1 MDVPVYD
8 RLFRHAFSRPD
19 TARDLALN
27 LLPASY
33 RRVVANA
40 RLSLAGE
47 SFIEQDLRGRFTE
60 LLVRFD
66 MAETEPG
73 ETRGRG
79 AKPASLYLYVLFEHK
94 ANPERWVPL
103 QCLRYMVSLWSQE
116 RRDAEQ
122 EKEVSLKRLPEI
134 VPLVLYHGTRGWHY
148 PLAFQSL
155 VSAPREARHVPRF
168 EPLFVNLGD
177 IPDEQL
183 AGGVRAV
190 VGLLFLKYLTRPVDR
205 RVART
210 LLEAMHR
217 EPVGPELQAYYEPF
231 YTAWLQVKEP
241 EETEV
246 MLAEA
251 AAMRYHDTEEE
262 LMTHA
267 DQLRTE
273 GRQEGLQ
280 EGRQEGEE
288 EGRLREKRE
297 VLVRQLQR
305 RFALSA
311 QDRRRIEEA
320 EDPERLD
327 AALDAV
333 VTAET
338 KEAVLAELDK

>member
-1 MDVPVYD
+1 MDIPVYD

-33 RRVVANA
+33 RAVAEHA
-40 RLSLAGE
+40 PLSLAGE

-66 MAETEPG
+66 MAETEPVAETERAERRAG
-73 ETRGRG
+73 E
-79 AKPASLYLYVLFEHK
+79 PASLYLYVLFEHK

-116 RRDAEQ
+116 RRNAEQ

-134 VPLVLYHGTRGWHY
+134 VPLVLYHG
-148 PLAFQSL
+148 
-155 VSAPREARHVPRF
+155 
-168 EPLFVNLGD
+168 
-177 IPDEQL
+177 
-183 AGGVRAV
+183 
-190 VGLLFLKYLTRPVDR
+190 
-205 RVART
+205 
-210 LLEAMHR
+210 AMHR

-273 GRQEGLQ
+273 GRQEG
-280 EGRQEGEE
+280 RQEGEQ
-288 EGRLREKRE
+288 EGRVRDKQE
-297 VLVRQLQR
+297 VLKRLLSR
-305 RFALSA
+305 RFALTA

-320 EDPERLD
+320 EDPDRLD